1 MIYNEINALTYIT
14 LLLNKSNFLVRVI
27 YRRLHKQSHKYIGF
41 TQKFHLFPTIEP
53 CLFESSPLLCQG
65 FIEILWHRKDIVLS
79 TSWYSFIWE
88 SQEIL
93 IVIFVKPVV
102 GNTFT
107 LIMDTLFL
115 HRKPICCFRTLS
127 LV

>member
-1 MIYNEINALTYIT
+1 MIYNEINVITYIT
-14 LLLNKSNFLVRVI
+14 LLLNKSYFLVRVI

-41 TQKFHLFPTIEP
+41 TQKFHLFPTIQP
-53 CLFESSPLLCQG
+53 CSFESSPFLCQG
-65 FIEILWHRKDIVLS
+65 IEILWHRKVIVLS
-79 TSWYSFIWE
+79 TSCYSFIWE

-102 GNTFT
+102 GNIFT

-115 HRKPICCFRTLS
+115 HQKPICCFRTLS